1 MERKRTRSANYLQER
16 VPSDTF
22 NQTGNLHDKLNHAR
36 DEIKKLL
43 SDIFI
48 SSMNR
53 CEETINFFRLNL
65 PLFCWG
71 ILKHRSVRRV
81 LYERNR
87 AGPGVGQ
94 TIENRSVNC
103 RLLCTLGSTCTSHAR

>member
-1 MERKRTRSANYLQER
+1 MR
-16 VPSDTF
+16 
-22 NQTGNLHDKLNHAR
+22 GNDKLFSI
-36 DEIKKLL
+36 E
-43 SDIFI
+43 
-48 SSMNR
+48 
-53 CEETINFFRLNL
+53 L

-103 RLLCTLGSTCTSHAR
+103 RLLCALGSTCTNEFRETIWRRNLRRITYRSLF